1 MGVKKLAIFAATLL
15 LSGCAAS
22 AADPQLGFTKIDLQN
37 PQASPTQSPVE
48 PDQDFDYAID
58 ARAEIEIDDQTGDG
72 RSVMIEEIRVGRE
85 GTFLVIYD
93 GSGLVLGTT
102 EVSPQSQPVTVEL
115 AVELET
121 SQELQA
127 TLYLDNGDGVFD
139 LNSDRPLL
147 DYEGELI
154 HEDFYYRVD

>member
-15 LSGCAAS
+15 LSGCAVS
-22 AADPQLGFTKIDLQN
+22 QADPQLSFTKIDLQN
-37 PQASPTQSPVE
+37 PQASPTQKPAE
-48 PDQDFDYAID
+48 PDQDFDYAVD
-58 ARAEIEIDDQTGDG
+58 ARAEIEIDDQVGNG

-115 AVELET
+115 AVELER

-139 LNSDRPLL
+139 LNTDLPLL